1 MKTNGLL
8 VLNQHIPRAA
18 DADLSTQ
25 QNDRTKGQKVTSKE
39 SGSHVC
45 CALIYTGIY
54 CIDLVFF
61 VVVVFFMTTWRPKDS
76 ARQVKSSYTTHLRQS
91 SRVILVPVPNLLSL
105 SDRPFRRDLGS
116 PLPRPPFSVSDEVR

>member
-54 CIDLVFF
+54 CIDFLLLLF
-61 VVVVFFMTTWRPKDS
+61 FFMTTWRPKDS
-76 ARQVKSSYTTHLRQS
+76 ARQMEK
-91 SRVILVPVPNLLSL
+91 
-105 SDRPFRRDLGS
+105 
-116 PLPRPPFSVSDEVR
+116 